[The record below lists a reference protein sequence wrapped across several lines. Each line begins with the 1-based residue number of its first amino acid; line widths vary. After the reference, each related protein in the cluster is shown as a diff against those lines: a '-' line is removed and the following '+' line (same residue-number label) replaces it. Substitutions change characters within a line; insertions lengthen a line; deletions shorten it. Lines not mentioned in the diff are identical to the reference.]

1 MESGFFYPLISVLL
15 SLLWVYFS
23 FRYYL
28 YYRNRIEAR
37 SDNQVKY
44 RSLIKGA
51 QISLIVSILT
61 FTGSTIYLFN
71 LSETG
76 TIPAITATLT
86 PGEGADLPSP
96 APSLSPLLLTP
107 SPESSPT
114 AEVIP
119 GVGTA
124 VIGNTNGFGVYV
136 RSEPGLQY
144 EMLTQLPD
152 GSRVEMTG
160 EVQTADGFTWQRV
173 RLEDGRIGWVADNFL
188 IPEP

>member
-15 SLLWVYFS
+15 SLLVVYIS
-23 FRYYL
+23 FRFFL
-28 YYRNRIEAR
+28 YYRGLIDAKLGDPASNRRLVRIAQGILLV
-37 SDNQVKY
+37 S
-44 RSLIKGA
+44 SLAFI
-51 QISLIVSILT
+51 
-61 FTGSTIYLFN
+61 GSSVNLYN
-71 LSETG
+71 LSEIA
-76 TIPAITATLT
+76 TIPAVTATLT

-96 APSLSPLLLTP
+96 APSISPLLLTP

-160 EVQTADGFTWQRV
+160 EVQTADGFSWQRV
-173 RLEDGRIGWVADNFL
+173 RLEDGRLGWIANNFL
-188 IPEP
+188 ISEP